1 MRTLSKNP
9 RANGQMTRSESAV
22 SYTHLDVYKRQ
33 VPEETMK
40 QPQGFGRIAERE
52 QGLKR
57 RLTSGQMSMIAIGG
71 AIGTGLFLGSKFA
84 IGFAGP
90 SVIISY
96 AIGGLITLDVYKRQ
110 GRRTRGRRPAC
121 RPAGSPA
128 CRARGRR

>member
-1 MRTLSKNP
+1 
-9 RANGQMTRSESAV
+9 
-22 SYTHLDVYKRQ
+22 
-33 VPEETMK
+33 MK

-57 RLTSGQMSMIAIGG
+57 RLASGQMSMIAIGG

-96 AIGGLITLDVYKRQ
+96 AIGGLITLLLMGCLLYTSRCV
-110 GRRTRGRRPAC
+110 
-121 RPAGSPA
+121 
-128 CRARGRR
+128 

>member
-1 MRTLSKNP
+1 M
-9 RANGQMTRSESAV
+9 Q
-22 SYTHLDVYKRQ
+22 
-33 VPEETMK
+33 K
-40 QPQGFGRIAERE
+40 QQQGFGQITQRE

-96 AIGGLITLDVYKRQ
+96 AIGGLITLLLIVAGYVLVTFIPGHAT
-110 GRRTRGRRPAC
+110 GRRTPSPQLPRRGQVVRWPVWPGQRPTAANFS
-121 RPAGSPA
+121 RLIALPTIG
-128 CRARGRR
+128 G